1 MYKEFGQVKNL
12 RMARTGIGLALF
24 GGGSSFFLTAV
35 MVWLRKKSICGQC
48 LLGAGLLRLPH
59 YSKEP

>member
-24 GGGSSFFLTAV
+24 GGGSSFFLMAA
-35 MVWLRKKSICGQC
+35 MVWLRKKSILWAVITRRGSAEAPTLQ
-48 LLGAGLLRLPH
+48 
-59 YSKEP
+59 